1 MTATKVVL
9 VEDHGLVRA
18 GLRALLEK
26 FEDISVV
33 GEASDG
39 REAVQLVKRHRPHVV
54 VMDVAMPN
62 LNGIEAAR
70 QMIKESETVRILIL
84 SMHANEAYV
93 LQTLRAGACGY
104 MLKDAATTELELAIR
119 AVARGETYLS
129 PAVSKQVVRNL
140 LQGDGGASQSEPLQL
155 LTPRQREVLQLI
167 AEGKNTK
174 QIAYLLGT
182 SSKTVETHR
191 AHIMERLEIYD
202 IVGLTRFAIRSG
214 LVQLEEPL
222 EEKLAPDKA

>member
-39 REAVQLVKRHRPHVV
+39 REAVRLVKRHRPHVV

-140 LQGDGGASQSEPLQL
+140 LHGDGGMSQSEPLQL

-222 EEKLAPDKA
+222 EQTLAPDKA

>member
-39 REAVQLVKRHRPHVV
+39 REAVRLVKRHRPHVV

-140 LQGDGGASQSEPLQL
+140 LQGDGGMSQSEPLHL

-222 EEKLAPDKA
+222 EEKLAPGKA

>member
-26 FEDISVV
+26 FEDITVV

-70 QMIKESETVRILIL
+70 QMIKESDSVRILIL

-140 LQGDGGASQSEPLQL
+140 LQGDGGGHAEPLQL

-174 QIAYLLGT
+174 QIAFLLGT

-222 EEKLAPDKA
+222 EERLAPDEA